1 LRSKNKIIMANK
13 NKTEDQFVQVEEA
26 LSKTEQYIENN
37 QKSLITILGAIV
49 GIIALFSAYQNFY
62 IEPME
67 KEAQIEIYMAELY
80 FQKDSFNL
88 ALNGDGQYA
97 GFLDVADE
105 YSSTNVGQLA
115 NYYAGL
121 CYLHT
126 ADYDNAIE
134 YFEDFS
140 SDDIILTS
148 LAKGCTGDA
157 YMELGDTDNAMDA
170 YENAIENSANELTAP
185 RFMMKLAMIH
195 ETNGDYADALE
206 IYNSIKTDYKGARE
220 ANGIDKYIARAENR

>member
-1 LRSKNKIIMANK
+1 MANK
-13 NKTEDQFVQVEEA
+13 NKTEDQFIQVEEA

-37 QKSLITILGAIV
+37 QKSLITIVGAIV
-49 GIIALFSAYQNFY
+49 GIIVLFIAYQNFY

-67 KEAQIEIYMAELY
+67 KEAQIEMYMAELY

-134 YFEDFS
+134 YFDDFS
-140 SDDIILTS
+140 SDDIILSS

-157 YMELGDTDNAMDA
+157 YMELGDTDNAMDS
-170 YENAIENSANELTAP
+170 YENAIENSANEFTAP

-195 ETNGDYADALE
+195 ETNGDYTDALE

-220 ANGIDKYIARAENR
+220 ANGIDKYISRSENR

>member
-1 LRSKNKIIMANK
+1 MAKK

-26 LSKTEQYIENN
+26 LSKTEQFIEDNH
-37 QKSLITILGAIV
+37 KVLIKIV
-49 GIIALFSAYQNFY
+49 GGIIAIIALVSGYKNFY

-105 YSSTNVGQLA
+105 YGATNIGELA

-121 CYLHT
+121 CYLNT
-126 ADYDNAIE
+126 GDYESAIE
-134 YFEDFS
+134 YLEKFS
-140 SDDIILTS
+140 CDDIILTS

-157 YMELGDTDNAMDA
+157 YMELGDRDEAMDA
-170 YENAIENSANELTAP
+170 YEDAIDNSDNAFTAP
-185 RFMMKLAMIH
+185 RYMMKLAMIH
-195 ETNGDYADALE
+195 ELNEDFDDALE
-206 IYNSIKTDYKGARE
+206 LYQDIKKNYKKSRE
-220 ANGIDKYIARAENR
+220 ASDIEKYISRAENR